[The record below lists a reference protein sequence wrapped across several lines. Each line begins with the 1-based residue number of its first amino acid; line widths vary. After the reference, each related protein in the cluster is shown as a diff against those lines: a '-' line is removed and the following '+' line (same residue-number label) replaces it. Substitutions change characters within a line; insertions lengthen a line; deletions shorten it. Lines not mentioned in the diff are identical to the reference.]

1 MPNYALNALIKT
13 YISSCHAPQTLGTKL
28 LFCYQFLFQFRQP
41 KIAQNERAGQALTRD
56 VNATQICSSIKA
68 IEQLQLKHRLR

>member
-1 MPNYALNALIKT
+1 MPNYDLNALIKI

-28 LFCYQFLFQFRQP
+28 LFCYQFLIQFRQP

-56 VNATQICSSIKA
+56 VNATHDF
-68 IEQLQLKHRLR
+68 IELHLKLLNSFS